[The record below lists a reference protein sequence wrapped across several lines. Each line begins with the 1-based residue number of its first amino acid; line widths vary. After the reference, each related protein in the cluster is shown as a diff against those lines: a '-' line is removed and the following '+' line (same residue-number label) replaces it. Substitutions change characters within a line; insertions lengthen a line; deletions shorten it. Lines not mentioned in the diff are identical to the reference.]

1 MIVSIIITALL
12 LYVAFR
18 TKINNSRLPNWT
30 FYVIALLAL
39 ASWESAIVM
48 LGICTYCLYK
58 GVKSG
63 EISTLS
69 WIEKLVDGN

>member
-48 LGICTYCLYK
+48 LGICTYCLYN

-63 EISTLS
+63 NVSTIS
-69 WIEKLVDGN
+69 WIENLIK